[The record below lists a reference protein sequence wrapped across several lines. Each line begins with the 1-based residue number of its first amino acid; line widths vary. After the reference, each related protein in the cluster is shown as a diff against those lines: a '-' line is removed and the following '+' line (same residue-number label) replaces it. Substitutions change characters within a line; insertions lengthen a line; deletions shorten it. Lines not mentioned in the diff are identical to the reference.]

1 MHRLLLG
8 SATYRQNTELNSTAA
23 IADPENRLLW
33 RFQRQ
38 RMDVEVLRDSLLR
51 LSDQLDETPAGSL
64 LPTANRNYVT
74 STANVNPAVYNSNR
88 RSIYLPVVR
97 SALYEVFTAFDFAD
111 PSTLAGQRDQ
121 TTVAPQALFMMNS
134 AFVLDQVQSL
144 SGQLLKRSD
153 LDSSARIRMMY
164 VMAYGREPSE
174 AEVSR
179 AVGYLDRITS
189 SLNPSGNASSD
200 VELRAWTSL
209 CRVILSANEFLY
221 VE

>member
-1 MHRLLLG
+1 
-8 SATYRQNTELNSTAA
+8 
-23 IADPENRLLW
+23 
-33 RFQRQ
+33 
-38 RMDVEVLRDSLLR
+38 MDVEVLRDSLLQ
-51 LSDQLDETPAGSL
+51 LSGQLDETPAGTL

-134 AFVLDQVQSL
+134 GFVLEQVRSL
-144 SGQLLKRSD
+144 AGQLLKRSD
-153 LDSSARIRMMY
+153 LDSSGRIRSLFQ
-164 VMAYGREPSE
+164 MAYGREPSE

-179 AVGYLDRITS
+179 AIGYLNRMIS
-189 SLNPSGNASSD
+189 STNPTENALS
-200 VELRAWTSL
+200 VIELRAWASL
-209 CRVILSANEFLY
+209 CRVLFSANEFLY